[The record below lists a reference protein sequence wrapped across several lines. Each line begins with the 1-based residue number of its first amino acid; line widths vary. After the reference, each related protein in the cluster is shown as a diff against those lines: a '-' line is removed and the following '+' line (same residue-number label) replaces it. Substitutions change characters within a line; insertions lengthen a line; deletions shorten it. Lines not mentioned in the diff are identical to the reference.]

1 MLERELID
9 REFDEILMILQR
21 VSDFICEE
29 DEDEFV
35 AAIQKVAFPDW
46 LFKEIPMLKSE
57 FFTQDI
63 K

>member
-29 DEDEFV
+29 DEDEFI
-35 AAIQKVAFPDW
+35 AAIHKVAFPDW
-46 LFKEIPMLKSE
+46 LFKEIPLLNAEFLSQDLK
-57 FFTQDI
+57 
-63 K
+63 